1 MMISII
7 EGGLE
12 RCVRLYCGGGIGK
25 KKSNRGKQWYLRDR
39 VYDSDGISPLLSAT
53 VFWIIV
59 KEDEKED

>member
-1 MMISII
+1 MC
-7 EGGLE
+7 EVVLW
-12 RCVRLYCGGGIGK
+12 GGIGK

>member
-1 MMISII
+1 M
-7 EGGLE
+7 
-12 RCVRLYCGGGIGK
+12 GGIGK

>member
-12 RCVRLYCGGGIGK
+12 RCVRLYCGGDWK
-25 KKSNRGKQWYLRDR
+25 KESNRGKQWYLRDR